1 MLYYGGFTMFIGQGE
16 KQAITFIT
24 PAGEELPVMRLPDNF
39 SDLRYDTMYPI
50 GDHLYRYRGQLGVA
64 NRQHKSE
71 PGTILKIGD
80 VYTVVT
86 FDDATDAEKNI
97 YHVKNTIIET
107 DETDDLD
114 VLLSQYKTNYLLK
127 NNLVVDNKKKLMN
140 TGEYYIPELKEN
152 DDALTRIMKLMI
164 IHVGVILNNHRGK
177 FDKEYSLDNMRSA
190 INCATVNM
198 TITKFL
204 AWCDL
209 LNLEWEFRLED
220 NGNDFK
226 NPLLEP
232 IVISSKEP
240 LWIECGDSEPNIF
253 KVPLTEG
260 EDPLKR
266 IIKVCII
273 KKHMVLADYKDK
285 GSTPHLLNNMRSAL
299 KRGSRMMFPYFVYW
313 CEILGVNYILRLINP
328 EDGHVEE
335 ADVNY
340 KSSDYINTQSSDDE

>member
-1 MLYYGGFTMFIGQGE
+1 MFVGNGE
-16 KQAITFIT
+16 RNTITFMT
-24 PAGEELPVMRLPDNF
+24 PEGEELPVMKLPDDF
-39 SDLRYDTMYPI
+39 SKLRYDTMYPI
-50 GDHLYRYRGQLGVA
+50 GEYLYRYRGQLGSA
-64 NRQHKSE
+64 NKKYRAE
-71 PGTILKIGD
+71 AGTILKIGD
-80 VYTVVT
+80 VYTVVS
-86 FDDATDAEKNI
+86 FEDATDAEKNI
-97 YHVKNTIIET
+97 FHVKNTILET
-107 DETDDLD
+107 DESNDLD
-114 VLLSQYKTNYLLK
+114 IILAEYTANYRMK

-190 INCATVNM
+190 INGATVNM

-209 LNLEWEFRLED
+209 LNLEWEFILED
-220 NGNDFK
+220 NGTDFR

-232 IVISSKEP
+232 IIISSKEP
-240 LWIECGDSEPNIF
+240 LWVECGKSEPNIF
-253 KVPLTEG
+253 KVPLSEG

-266 IIKVCII
+266 LIKVCII
-273 KKHMVLADYKDK
+273 KKHMVLADYKEK

-299 KRGSRMMFPYFVYW
+299 KRSSRMMFPYFVYW
-313 CEILGVNYILRLINP
+313 CEILGVNYTLRLINP
-328 EDGHVEE
+328 EDGHIEE

-340 KSSDYINTQSSDDE
+340 KSSDYMSNQQLDYE

>member
-1 MLYYGGFTMFIGQGE
+1 MFVGNGE
-16 KQAITFIT
+16 RNTITFMT
-24 PAGEELPVMRLPDNF
+24 PEGEELPVMRLPDDF
-39 SDLRYDTMYPI
+39 SKLRYDTMYPI
-50 GDHLYRYRGQLGVA
+50 GEYLYRYRGQLGSA
-64 NRQHKSE
+64 NKKYRAE
-71 PGTILKIGD
+71 AGTILKIGD
-80 VYTVVT
+80 VYTVVS
-86 FDDATDAEKNI
+86 FEDATDTEKNI
-97 YHVKNTIIET
+97 FHVKNTILET
-107 DETDDLD
+107 DESNDLD
-114 VLLSQYKTNYLLK
+114 IILSEYAANYRMK

-190 INCATVNM
+190 INGATVNM

-209 LNLEWEFRLED
+209 LNLEWEFILED
-220 NGNDFK
+220 NGTDFR

-232 IVISSKEP
+232 IIISSKEP
-240 LWIECGDSEPNIF
+240 LWVECGKSEPNIF
-253 KVPLTEG
+253 KVPLSEG

-266 IIKVCII
+266 LIKVCII
-273 KKHMVLADYKDK
+273 KKHMVLADYKEK

-299 KRGSRMMFPYFVYW
+299 KRSSRMMFPYFVYW
-313 CEILGVNYILRLINP
+313 CEILGVNYTLRLINP
-328 EDGHVEE
+328 EDGHIEE

-340 KSSDYINTQSSDDE
+340 ESSDYMSNQQLDDE

>member
-1 MLYYGGFTMFIGQGE
+1 MFVGNGE
-16 KQAITFIT
+16 RNTITFMT
-24 PAGEELPVMRLPDNF
+24 PEGEELPVMKLPDDF
-39 SDLRYDTMYPI
+39 SKLRYDTMYPI
-50 GDHLYRYRGQLGVA
+50 GEYLYRYRGQLGSA
-64 NRQHKSE
+64 NKKYRAE
-71 PGTILKIGD
+71 AGTILKIGD
-80 VYTVVT
+80 VYTVVS
-86 FDDATDAEKNI
+86 FEDATDAEKNI
-97 YHVKNTIIET
+97 FHVKNTILET
-107 DETDDLD
+107 DESNDLD
-114 VLLSQYKTNYLLK
+114 IILAEYTANYRMK

-190 INCATVNM
+190 INGATVNM

-209 LNLEWEFRLED
+209 LNLEWEFILED
-220 NGNDFK
+220 NGTDFR

-232 IVISSKEP
+232 IIISSKEP
-240 LWIECGDSEPNIF
+240 LWVECGKSEPNIF
-253 KVPLTEG
+253 KVPLSEG

-266 IIKVCII
+266 LIKVCII
-273 KKHMVLADYKDK
+273 KKHMVLADYKEK

-299 KRGSRMMFPYFVYW
+299 KRSSRMMFPYFVYW
-313 CEILGVNYILRLINP
+313 CEILGVNYTLRLINP
-328 EDGHVEE
+328 EDGHIEE

-340 KSSDYINTQSSDDE
+340 KSSDYMSNQQLDDE

>member
-1 MLYYGGFTMFIGQGE
+1 MFVGNGE
-16 KQAITFIT
+16 RNTITFMT
-24 PAGEELPVMRLPDNF
+24 PEGEELPVMKLPDDF
-39 SDLRYDTMYPI
+39 SKLRYDTMYPI
-50 GDHLYRYRGQLGVA
+50 GEYLYRYRGQLGSA
-64 NRQHKSE
+64 NKKYRAE
-71 PGTILKIGD
+71 AGTILKIGD
-80 VYTVVT
+80 VYTVVS
-86 FDDATDAEKNI
+86 FEDATDAEKNI
-97 YHVKNTIIET
+97 FHVKNTILET
-107 DETDDLD
+107 DESNDLD
-114 VLLSQYKTNYLLK
+114 IILAEYTANYRMK

-190 INCATVNM
+190 INGATVNM

-209 LNLEWEFRLED
+209 LNLEWEFILED
-220 NGNDFK
+220 NGTDFR

-232 IVISSKEP
+232 IIISSKEP
-240 LWIECGDSEPNIF
+240 LWVECGKSEPNIF
-253 KVPLTEG
+253 KVPLSEG

-266 IIKVCII
+266 LIKVCII
-273 KKHMVLADYKDK
+273 KKHMVLADYKEK

-299 KRGSRMMFPYFVYW
+299 KRSSRMMFPYFVYW
-313 CEILGVNYILRLINP
+313 CEILGVNYTLRLINP
-328 EDGHVEE
+328 EDGHIEE

-340 KSSDYINTQSSDDE
+340 KSSDYMSNQQLDEE

>member
-1 MLYYGGFTMFIGQGE
+1 MFVGNGE
-16 KQAITFIT
+16 RNTITFMT
-24 PAGEELPVMRLPDNF
+24 PEGEELPVMKLPDDF
-39 SDLRYDTMYPI
+39 SKLRYDTMYPI
-50 GDHLYRYRGQLGVA
+50 GEYLYRYRGQLGLVNKKYRA
-64 NRQHKSE
+64 E
-71 PGTILKIGD
+71 AGTILKIGD
-80 VYTVVT
+80 VYTVVS
-86 FDDATDAEKNI
+86 FEDATDTEKNI
-97 YHVKNTIIET
+97 FHVKNTILET
-107 DETDDLD
+107 DESNDLD
-114 VLLSQYKTNYLLK
+114 IILAEYTANYRMK

-190 INCATVNM
+190 INGATVNM

-209 LNLEWEFRLED
+209 LNLEWEFILED
-220 NGNDFK
+220 NGTDFR

-232 IVISSKEP
+232 IIISSKEP
-240 LWIECGDSEPNIF
+240 LWVECGKSEPNIF
-253 KVPLTEG
+253 KVPLSEG

-266 IIKVCII
+266 LIKVCII
-273 KKHMVLADYKDK
+273 KKHMVLADYKEK

-299 KRGSRMMFPYFVYW
+299 KRSSRMMFPYFVYW
-313 CEILGVNYILRLINP
+313 CEILGVNYTLRLINP
-328 EDGHVEE
+328 EDGHIEE

-340 KSSDYINTQSSDDE
+340 KSSDYMSNQQLDDE